1 MVPIAG
7 NYDELANKKKELI
20 RKGLKGSVFV
30 GDLDSDPI
38 EELTTGVSPNIELAP
53 LPVGYDDLGWLT
65 TEGAN
70 FARQVSEASINSWG
84 SNTPTRT
91 DITSDISSLTV
102 AMQETKLLTIGLG
115 TGASLAS
122 LVPDPATGEV
132 RVDKPSTPDSR
143 SYRVLTVA
151 VDVYQGNEIYIARYL
166 PSAKVTNY
174 AEQALGGGDAGI
186 GWGVTFTGEEDSD
199 LGATESWIFGG
210 QGWKNLLASMGFD
223 GS

>member
-1 MVPIAG
+1 VAG

-20 RKGLKGSVFV
+20 RKGLKGSVYV
-30 GDLDSDPI
+30 NEITGAPI
-38 EELTTGVSPNIELAP
+38 EALTTGVSPNIELAP
-53 LPVGYDDLGWLT
+53 LPLGYEDLGWLT
-65 TEGAN
+65 TEGAA
-70 FARQVSEASINSWG
+70 FAREVAEASISSWG

-122 LVPDPATGEV
+122 LIPDPGTGEV

-166 PSAKVTNY
+166 PSAKVSNY
-174 AEQALGGGDAGI
+174 AEQALGGGDEGI
-186 GWGVTFTGEEDSD
+186 GWGVTFTGEEDDD

-210 QGWKNLLASMGFD
+210 QGWYNLLGKMGFD
-223 GS
+223 TTP